1 MIKHGQ
7 MSSCFRCG
15 LLFTKFF
22 FLTVKYSCL
31 FEVKDSLTMGKK
43 DLNRIL
49 SPFPLI
55 SLISYSEQILL
66 LRNLTSI
73 NKEAEICC

>member
-15 LLFTKFF
+15 LLFTN